1 MNNIEKSIKNIE
13 EKVRVIVKELQIQE
27 KEYKTWNGCCLCCIG
42 IVTLPTI
49 FLPIFFFNGLF
60 TLMPNEAAVITLFGK
75 YKGTVREAGYHWIN
89 PFCKV
94 TIITLRQQNHDGALL
109 KVNDK
114 RGSPIEIDIVVV
126 WRIVN
131 PVAAIF
137 QVLDYQ
143 KYIKMQCDGALRHL
157 AASFSYDYSGEENE
171 VTLLNGGS
179 VINDFL
185 VNELN
190 DRLQFA
196 GIICDEARVTHL
208 MYAKEIAMAMLKR
221 QQADALVGA
230 KQKIV
235 NGVTSIVKDTIKE
248 LQDTIKF
255 TEDAK
260 SKLAGNMLV
269 VLCSENP
276 TQPLMHLNQASSKE

>member
-1 MNNIEKSIKNIE
+1 MNEKNDFGKNIKNIQ
-13 EKVRVIVKELQIQE
+13 EKVEVIVKELQIKE
-27 KEYKTWNGCCLCCIG
+27 KEYQTWNGCFFCCIG
-42 IVTLPTI
+42 YITLPTI

-60 TLMPNEAAVITLFGK
+60 TLMPNQGAVITLFGK
-75 YKGTVREAGYHWIN
+75 YKGNVREAGYHWVN

-94 TIITLRQQNHDGALL
+94 RVVSLRQQNHDGTLL

-114 RGSPIEIDIVVV
+114 RGSPIEIDIVAV

-131 PVAAIF
+131 PVAALF
-137 QVLDYQ
+137 QVQDYM

-157 AASFSYDYSGEENE
+157 AASFSYDQSGEENE

-179 VINDFL
+179 RVNDFL

-196 GIICDEARVTHL
+196 GIVCDEARVTHL
-208 MYAKEIAMAMLKR
+208 MYAKEITMAMLKR

-235 NGVTSIVKDTIKE
+235 NGVTSIIKDTIHE
-248 LQDTIKF
+248 LQDTIQF

-276 TQPLMHLNQASSKE
+276 TQPLMHLNQV